1 MRTETPLAI
10 SPHHP
15 AFPGHFPSAPILPGV
30 VLLDEALRAIEQA
43 GELGVERCTLAW
55 VKFRAV
61 VSPGESLLLQHERRA
76 DGSIG
81 FVIRTPVHVVAEGLV
96 AVATAAGA
104 AQDGA

>member
-15 AFPGHFPSAPILPGV
+15 AFPGHFPSTPILPGV

-43 GELGVERCTLAW
+43 GELGAVRCTIAW

-61 VSPGESLLLQHERRA
+61 VSPGESLLLQHERRV
-76 DGSIG
+76 DGSIS
-81 FVIRTPVHVVAEGLV
+81 FAIRTPFHVVAEGLV
-96 AVATAAGA
+96 ATATGA
-104 AQDGA
+104 AQDGS